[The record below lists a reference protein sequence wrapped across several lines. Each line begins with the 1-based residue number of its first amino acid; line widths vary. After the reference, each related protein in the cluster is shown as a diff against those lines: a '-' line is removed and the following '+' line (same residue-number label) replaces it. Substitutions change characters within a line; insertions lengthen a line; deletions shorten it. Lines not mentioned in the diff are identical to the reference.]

1 MADSLFMNADEVA
14 DVLGVSKSYAYKLI
28 KRLNDEQSEKGLLVI
43 HGKLNREYLND
54 KIYKSS
60 VKEGK

>member
-1 MADSLFMNADEVA
+1 MFMNADEVA
-14 DVLGVSKSYAYKLI
+14 DFLGVSKSYAYKLI

-43 HGKLNREYLND
+43 YGKLNREYLND
-54 KIYKSS
+54 KIYKGS

>member
-14 DVLGVSKSYAYKLI
+14 DFLGVSKSYAYKLI

-43 HGKLNREYLND
+43 HGKLNLSLIH
-54 KIYKSS
+54 IYKNYRYYII
-60 VKEGK
+60 